1 MTPGERLKRNETT
14 LPPLSPSVAAPAAVS
29 FFWSS
34 AWVMAVLAA
43 AGLFGLVLSIIVYEV
58 QMRARWARE
67 DARDAAAA
75 RPAASAAPVG
85 ASGQAP
91 QGRRLGILLR
101 EEDARASELC
111 PICLEQLRGGEC
123 VSALRCEHR
132 FHHACLEAWLESG
145 ARQVCPLCIR
155 PVDVE
160 HVLAAVVGPHEFE
173 IVSL

>member
-1 MTPGERLKRNETT
+1 MTWGDQWERNTTT
-14 LPPLSPSVAAPAAVS
+14 LPPSPPSVAAPAAVS
-29 FFWSS
+29 FWSS
-34 AWVMAVLAA
+34 VWVMAVLAA
-43 AGLFGLVLSIIVYEV
+43 AGLFGLVLSIILYEV
-58 QMRARWARE
+58 KMRARWARE

-91 QGRRLGILLR
+91 QRRRLGVLLR
-101 EEDARASELC
+101 EEDARASEPC
-111 PICLEQLRGGEC
+111 PICLEQLHGGEC

-160 HVLAAVVGPHEFE
+160 HTLAAVVGPHELE

>member
-1 MTPGERLKRNETT
+1 MERNGTT
-14 LPPLSPSVAAPAAVS
+14 LPPSPPSVAAPAAVS
-29 FFWSS
+29 FWSS
-34 AWVMAVLAA
+34 ALVMAVLVA
-43 AGLFGLVLSIIVYEV
+43 AGLFGLVFSIVLYEV
-58 QMRARWARE
+58 QMRVRWAE
-67 DARDAAAA
+67 ENARDAAAA
-75 RPAASAAPVG
+75 RPAASAATDG

-91 QGRRLGILLR
+91 QRRRLGVLLR

-155 PVDVE
+155 PVDLE
-160 HVLAAVVGPHEFE
+160 HAPAAVVGPHELE